1 MPFRGRGETVDQ
13 ISRYIKCGVIFI
25 SWGRKSSDKVGVQYG
40 GCGRVRTRS
49 HDKRDE
55 TRVGCL
61 SGLQL
66 GKVRLKMRVEK
77 LEQGVQVK
85 GWIQGQRGDYRPS
98 GGLRDWSGQFVIF
111 FSPMPLLLAY
121 GTMGIEMAIAPLWV
135 KGKRKMTESSKK
147 RSTLY
152 SEKCHMSGKPNTC
165 CAASK
170 GQKQPST

>member
-111 FSPMPLLLAY
+111 FFSNAARTITALTVMRSGRKLRHLDNVGSHSKQHKHKTQPK
-121 GTMGIEMAIAPLWV
+121 TTKQKTTDK
-135 KGKRKMTESSKK
+135 KGLPK
-147 RSTLY
+147 
-152 SEKCHMSGKPNTC
+152 SEN
-165 CAASK
+165 K
-170 GQKQPST
+170 GETG